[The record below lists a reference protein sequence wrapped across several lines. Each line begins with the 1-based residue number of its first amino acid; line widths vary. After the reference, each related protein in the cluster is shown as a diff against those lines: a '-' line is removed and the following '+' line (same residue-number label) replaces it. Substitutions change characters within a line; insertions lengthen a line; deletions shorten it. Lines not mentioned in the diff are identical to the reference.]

1 MYYVYLARYP
11 IKNHYIHYKLAYF
24 AYSPREQLSR
34 EVLFTFFIKSELSV
48 QFFLLQKGTIT
59 KQ

>member
-1 MYYVYLARYP
+1 MMYYVYLARYP

-48 QFFLLQKGTIT
+48 QFFLL
-59 KQ
+59 